1 MAVGTC
7 HRPLSGITGHSY
19 CPFKS
24 IVWLSCIVSYRHY
37 LRSKAIVDCYLGC
50 RNLSPPII
58 MDSRSF
64 VLSLAPA
71 VDAVQHCC
79 YLVFS
84 ARNSIA
90 YELITPGY
98 TCCARLSDL
107 VFAVVEDIVSA
118 APCCQNWHPPVLGS
132 QPIVLSCVRTVSEI
146 RLWCYEWSQR
156 RRCSWVRIDRSHW
169 VGHSIY
175 CLGHRLT
182 SRLRFRLCGRPATA
196 TIIVYGGCV
205 RTGAFRGPALC
216 APSSCLL
223 LLCLGI
229 SIMIPRVRLWPGD
242 GILLIETPEFITWAN
257 HKEPYR

>member
-7 HRPLSGITGHSY
+7 HRPLSWITGHSY

-107 VFAVVEDIVSA
+107 VFVVVWAEDIVSA

-132 QPIVLSCVRTVSEI
+132 QPIVLSCIRTFSETQ
-146 RLWCYEWSQR
+146 LWCSAWSLR
-156 RRCSWVRIDRSHW
+156 RRCSWVRIARSHW
-169 VGHSIY
+169 IGNSVY
-175 CLGHRLT
+175 CLRHRLMSQL
-182 SRLRFRLCGRPATA
+182 SRWLPFSREPQDYDLARKAMAWGWYPTYSRERHYLSCAATQ
-196 TIIVYGGCV
+196 
-205 RTGAFRGPALC
+205 
-216 APSSCLL
+216 PSLSELWSVVDSD
-223 LLCLGI
+223 I
-229 SIMIPRVRLWPGD
+229 SVVKG
-242 GILLIETPEFITWAN
+242 
-257 HKEPYR
+257 

>member
-58 MDSRSF
+58 MDNRSF
-64 VLSLAPA
+64 VLSLAPT

-84 ARNSIA
+84 ARKSIA

-107 VFAVVEDIVSA
+107 VFA
-118 APCCQNWHPPVLGS
+118 
-132 QPIVLSCVRTVSEI
+132 
-146 RLWCYEWSQR
+146 
-156 RRCSWVRIDRSHW
+156 
-169 VGHSIY
+169 
-175 CLGHRLT
+175 
-182 SRLRFRLCGRPATA
+182 
-196 TIIVYGGCV
+196 GGCV
-205 RTGAFRGPALC
+205 RTGAIRGPALS
-216 APSSCLL
+216 APSSCQL

-229 SIMIPRVRLWPGD
+229 SIMISRVRLWPGG
-242 GILLIETPEFITWAN
+242 GILLAVESGPIWAVRRRN
-257 HKEPYR
+257 LPYLSCEAL